1 MNRGEIVAM
10 YQVTHPKL
18 VGAIKLLV
26 EIGQTEDEIK
36 KFIDNILEQS
46 NTQHSVTYNNVSV
59 LIEEIIKDQ

>member
-36 KFIDNILEQS
+36 NFIDNILEQS
-46 NTQHSVTYNNVSV
+46 KTPYSLTYNNINI

>member
-46 NTQHSVTYNNVSV
+46 KTPYSLTYNNINI